1 MLSIQ
6 QSVIEFLCLC
16 KMLTIIRLP
25 IPELH
30 FLPCLQ
36 CQCEMEDTSFT
47 EWRSV
52 QSKNTIPGKEKLPFM
67 LLRQVL
73 YHHLT

>member
-16 KMLTIIRLP
+16 KTLHIIRLP
-25 IPELH
+25 IPKLR

-36 CQCEMEDTSFT
+36 SQCETEDTNIMV
-47 EWRSV
+47 WQSV
-52 QSKNTIPGKEKLPFM
+52 QSENTIPGKGKLIFT

-73 YHHLT
+73 FNHLT

>member
-16 KMLTIIRLP
+16 KTLHIIRLP
-25 IPELH
+25 ISKLR

-36 CQCEMEDTSFT
+36 SQCEAEDTNIMA
-47 EWRSV
+47 WQSV
-52 QSKNTIPGKEKLPFM
+52 QSKNTIPGKGKLILT

-73 YHHLT
+73 FNHLT

>member
-25 IPELH
+25 IPELR

-36 CQCEMEDTSFT
+36 LQCETEDTSIT
-47 EWRSV
+47 GWRSV
-52 QSKNTIPGKEKLPFM
+52 QSKNTIPGKEKLTFI
-67 LLRQVL
+67 LL
-73 YHHLT
+73 